1 MGTGEKRG
9 SSYNSGA
16 VPELA
21 QIIIL
26 I

>member
-1 MGTGEKRG
+1 MAERFG